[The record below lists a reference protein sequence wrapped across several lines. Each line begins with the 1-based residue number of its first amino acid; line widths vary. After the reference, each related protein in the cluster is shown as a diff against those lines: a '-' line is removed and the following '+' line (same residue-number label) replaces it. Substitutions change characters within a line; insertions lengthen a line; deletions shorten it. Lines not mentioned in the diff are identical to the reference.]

1 MGTVAPPVL
10 PEHFFRYRS
19 LGPKDSLDIVNREM
33 DAIVQ
38 SYIYCGDFLKLNDPM
53 EGDFALT
60 ARLMKRPEAQEVLDA
75 ISTGQTDVG
84 IASLSDTLNNDL
96 MWTHYANNWSGIC
109 MPVSRAAPRQCTSA
123 RRDGSADGVQREA
136 ILGRRARYEGPR

>member
-10 PEHFFRYRS
+10 PEYFFRYRS
-19 LGPKDSLDIVNREM
+19 LGLEDSLDIVNREM
-33 DAIVQ
+33 DAILQ
-38 SYIYCGDFLKLNDPM
+38 SYIYCGDFLRLNDPM

-96 MWTHYANNWSGIC
+96 MWTHYANIWHLH
-109 MPVSRAAPRQCTSA
+109 PVSRAAPRQCTPS

-136 ILGRRARYEGPR
+136 ILGRRARYEEPR